1 MMTWSDEAGRHHP
14 LILTESVACVRVM
27 MADEVDDTILFFA
40 EFCDRVL
47 IFFDPQGQVTRAA
60 ALQLPSAL
68 PWHTKAAM
76 PWTCTACAW

>member
-14 LILTESVACVRVM
+14 LILTESAECVCVTS
-27 MADEVDDTILFFA
+27 DEVDDTILFFA

-60 ALQLPSAL
+60 ALQLQ
-68 PWHTKAAM
+68 
-76 PWTCTACAW
+76 